1 VSGLRLVLVTRR
13 FWPLVGG
20 AERLMANLAAELA
33 SRSIPLTLLT
43 ARWQRDWPAEI
54 TYRGVPV
61 VRLPNPPQRVW
72 GTLRY
77 MQALGRWLRA
87 HRQRYDLVYVSMLKH
102 DAYAALA
109 AVGGQMPVVLRAEGP
124 GPTGDCRWQQEANC
138 GQRIKRRCLTARAI
152 VAPSRAVQRELLEAA
167 YPGPRVHRLPNGIA
181 IPPERGP
188 GAKLAAR
195 NDLGAV
201 SPALRV
207 PPGAPLAVY
216 TGRLH
221 EAKGLGDLL
230 AAWPSIAAAWPQA
243 RLWLVGEG
251 PYHAALEEQI
261 QARDLAGRVVLA
273 GVFDSVDELL
283 AAADLFVLPSWEE
296 GLSVALLEA
305 MAAGLPVVA
314 TDIPGNRDLLTH
326 GRSGLLVPARDP
338 VRLAEAIGRL
348 LAEPELGAA
357 LGAAARGRA
366 ASRFS
371 VARMADQH
379 LELFER
385 LLRTPQPQSAES
397 PRSKDE

>member
-1 VSGLRLVLVTRR
+1 MSGPRVVLVTRR

-20 AERLMANLAAELA
+20 AERVMANLGAELA
-33 SRSIPLTLLT
+33 SRSLAITLLT
-43 ARWQRDWPAEI
+43 ARWQSDWPAEI
-54 TYRGVPV
+54 TYRQLPV
-61 VRLPNPPQRVW
+61 VRLPNPPQRIW
-72 GTLRY
+72 GTVRY

-102 DAYAALA
+102 DAYAALS
-109 AVGGQMPVVLRAEGP
+109 AVGGQAPVVLRAEGP
-124 GPTGDCRWQQEANC
+124 GPTGDCRWQDEARC
-138 GQRIKRRCLTARAI
+138 GRRIKRRCLTAPAV
-152 VAPSRAVQRELLEAA
+152 VAPSRSVERELVEAG
-167 YPGPRVHRLPNGIA
+167 YCGSRVHLVPNGIP

-201 SPALRV
+201 SPALRL

-216 TGRLH
+216 TGRLD

-230 AAWPSIAAAWPQA
+230 GAWQAIAATWPQA
-243 RLWLVGEG
+243 RLWLAGEG
-251 PYHAALEEQI
+251 PYHTALEQEI
-261 QARDLAGRVVLA
+261 RARELTGQVVLA

-296 GLSVALLEA
+296 GMSVALLEA

-314 TDIPGNRDLLTH
+314 TDIPGNRDLVTG
-326 GRSGLLVPARDP
+326 GRTGLLVPARDP
-338 VRLAEAIGRL
+338 ARLADAIARL
-348 LAEPELGAA
+348 LTEPALGAA

-371 VARMADQH
+371 VARMAERH
-379 LELFER
+379 LELFDR
-385 LLRTPQPQSAES
+385 LLAARQPPGAIQ
-397 PRSKDE
+397 